1 MRMRSLALIA
11 VAAPLLA
18 LVPATGNAAV
28 HHRVLTNYRVGGPAV
43 RVGSIL
49 TAGLRG
55 RAEFLIP
62 GTRRGVRCRRA
73 TVTDRVIR
81 NPAAPGTAVER
92 LIRQTF
98 RRCYSSIPGTTG
110 VRSVRV
116 LHLPYWTT
124 IRSRGK
130 RVTIFNARTRLT
142 LNTVVGRITCS
153 YHTFRLHGRAENFGS
168 RIVFRDQRFRLTSG
182 SLACPR
188 AGSFS
193 ATFGPVINRSVRRHP
208 HVFVN

>member
-18 LVPATGNAAV
+18 FVPATANAAP
-28 HHRVLTNYRVGGPAV
+28 HPRVLTYYRVGGPAV
-43 RVGSIL
+43 RVGSLL

-55 RAEFLIP
+55 RASFLIP
-62 GTRRGVRCRRA
+62 GTRVGISCRRA
-73 TVTDRVIR
+73 RVTDRVIR

-92 LIRQTF
+92 LISQTF
-98 RRCYSSIPGTTG
+98 GRCSSSIPGTTG

-116 LHLPYWTT
+116 LHLPYRTT

-130 RVTIFNARTRLT
+130 LVTIFNASTRLT
-142 LNTVVGRITCS
+142 LNTVVGTLTCS
-153 YHTFRLHGRAENFGS
+153 YRAFRLHGTAVNAGS
-168 RIVFRDQRFRLTSG
+168 RIVFIAQRFRLSSG
-182 SLACPR
+182 SRACPA
-188 AGSFS
+188 AGSLS
-193 ATFGPVINRSVRRHP
+193 ATFGPVTNVSVRGRP